1 MSETMTETEISE
13 RERKLLQI
21 ILDAPGDPMSKRQL
35 SDDIRTLAE
44 ICGEIIIRM
53 GAHYGDPADTRKHL
67 QMLGELRE
75 AHASFYAR
83 LDARQAAAAPVIV
96 PPPGGRPAADR

>member
-1 MSETMTETEISE
+1 MTMTETEISA
-13 RERKLLQI
+13 RERKLLQV

-53 GAHYGDPADTRKHL
+53 GAYYGSPTDARKHL
-67 QMLGELRE
+67 QMLSELIE

-83 LDARQAAAAPVIV
+83 LDAR
-96 PPPGGRPAADR
+96 RAADPNADPNARVEE